1 MKLFV
6 DEGEQQQ
13 VWDVRE
19 AGLGA
24 TAFVPG
30 EPLTW
35 EGWEDSAV
43 PPERVG
49 DYLRDLCK
57 LYKKYQYRSA
67 LYGHFGQGCIH
78 CRVNFDL
85 MSEAGIRKWRSFM
98 EEATDLITSYG
109 GSISGEHGD
118 GRRR

>member
-1 MKLFV
+1 MKLFIKE
-6 DEGEQQQ
+6 DEQQKM
-13 VWDVRE
+13 WDVRE

-43 PPERVG
+43 PPENVG
-49 DYLRDLCK
+49 GYLRDLCK
-57 LYKKYQYRSA
+57 LYQKYQYKSA

-78 CRVNFDL
+78 CRLNFDL
-85 MSEAGIRKWRSFM
+85 MSAPGIRKWRSFM
-98 EEATDLITSYG
+98 EEATG
-109 GSISGEHGD
+109 
-118 GRRR
+118 